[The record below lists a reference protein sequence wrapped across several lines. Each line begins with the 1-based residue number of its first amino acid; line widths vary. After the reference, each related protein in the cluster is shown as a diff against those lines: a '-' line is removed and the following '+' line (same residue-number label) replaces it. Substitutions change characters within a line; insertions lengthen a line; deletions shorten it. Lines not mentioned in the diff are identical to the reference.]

1 MPNGRDPD
9 IAARVLALA
18 VFLLGIGL
26 MLLVFVWAAKLF
38 NELGVGKEVALQT
51 NPSDRAPLAEWG
63 IRWLIRVALLFV
75 LGYIASLIAARG
87 ANFYLSTRTQQGRKG
102 EQ

>member
-1 MPNGRDPD
+1 MPNGRDPEFG
-9 IAARVLALA
+9 ARVLALM

-38 NELGVGKEVALQT
+38 NELGVGKEIALQT
-51 NPSDRAPLAEWG
+51 NPSDRTPLAEWG
-63 IRWLIRVALLFV
+63 IRWLIRVALLFA

-87 ANFYLSTRTQQGRKG
+87 ANFYLATRTHQRG

>member
-1 MPNGRDPD
+1 MTNSRNPD
-9 IAARVLALA
+9 LLARFLGLT

-38 NELGVGKEVALQT
+38 NEIGVGKEIAFQT
-51 NPSDRAPLAEWG
+51 NPSDQKPLAEWG
-63 IRWLIRVALLFV
+63 LRWLIRVALLFA

-87 ANFYLSTRTQQGRKG
+87 ANFYLATRIQQRG
-102 EQ
+102 EE

>member
-1 MPNGRDPD
+1 MPNGRDPEFG
-9 IAARVLALA
+9 ARVLALM

-26 MLLVFVWAAKLF
+26 MLLVFVWAAQLF
-38 NELGVGKEVALQT
+38 NELGVGKEIALQT
-51 NPSDRAPLAEWG
+51 NPSDRTPLAEWG
-63 IRWLIRVALLFV
+63 IRWLIRVALLFA

-87 ANFYLSTRTQQGRKG
+87 ANFYLATRTHQRG

>member
-1 MPNGRDPD
+1 MPNGRNPD
-9 IAARVLALA
+9 LWARVLALA

-38 NELGVGKEVALQT
+38 NELGVGKEIALQT
-51 NPSDRAPLAEWG
+51 NPSNRTPLAEWG

-87 ANFYLSTRTQQGRKG
+87 ANFYLATRTRQGG

>member
-9 IAARVLALA
+9 FAARVLALM

-38 NELGVGKEVALQT
+38 NELGVGKEIALQT
-51 NPSDRAPLAEWG
+51 NPSDRTPLAEWG
-63 IRWLIRVALLFV
+63 IRWLMRVALLFV

-87 ANFYLSTRTQQGRKG
+87 ANFYLSTRSQQGRRG

>member
-1 MPNGRDPD
+1 MPNGRAPD
-9 IAARVLALA
+9 FLARVLALA
-18 VFLLGIGL
+18 VFLLGVGL

-51 NPSDRAPLAEWG
+51 NPSDRTPLAEWG

-87 ANFYLSTRTQQGRKG
+87 ANFYLSTLIQQVRKG
-102 EQ
+102 DQ

>member
-1 MPNGRDPD
+1 MPSGRDPD
-9 IAARVLALA
+9 FWAKVLALA

-26 MLLVFVWAAKLF
+26 MLLVFIWAAKLF
-38 NELGVGKEVALQT
+38 NELGVGKEIALQS
-51 NPSDRAPLAEWG
+51 NPSDRTPLAEWG
-63 IRWLIRVALLFV
+63 IRWLIRVALLFA

-87 ANFYLSTRTQQGRKG
+87 ASFYLATRARQGG